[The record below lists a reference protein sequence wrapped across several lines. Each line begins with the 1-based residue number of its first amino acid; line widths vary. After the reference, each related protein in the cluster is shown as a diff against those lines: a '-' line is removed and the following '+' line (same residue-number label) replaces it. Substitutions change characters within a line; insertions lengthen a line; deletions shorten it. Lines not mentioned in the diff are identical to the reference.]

1 MMALKLLKMENQARI
16 DNLDILNI
24 EEGYI
29 EAARIDRKT
38 NQYKNNPLNRIKM
51 CLMDIRKNK
60 KKFWKF
66 GEKK

>member
-1 MMALKLLKMENQARI
+1 MALKLLKMENQARI

-38 NQYKNNPLNRIKM
+38 N
-51 CLMDIRKNK
+51 
-60 KKFWKF
+60 
-66 GEKK
+66 